1 MLLFPTFRLAQDF
14 GWLLKTVRRYCGALP
29 ALKICAAA
37 LHRDVPVALSP
48 RATSMAGGLD
58 ASLWLLSR
66 YRYEGLEEVLEVNV
80 WHR

>member
-1 MLLFPTFRLAQDF
+1 
-14 GWLLKTVRRYCGALP
+14 
-29 ALKICAAA
+29 
-37 LHRDVPVALSP
+37 
-48 RATSMAGGLD
+48 MAGGLD